1 MLNKVTIIDY
11 DICNVQSVANML
23 RKVGADSQIASNPS
37 DVVSA
42 TKLII
47 PGIGSFDKGINNLGK
62 KGLLSVLNKKVVEER
77 IPVLGICL
85 GMQLFSNMSEEGNL
99 HGLGWIEGEVKRFDV
114 FSMNEKLKIPHMG
127 WNYIHQVKDHF
138 LFKDVPQPMRF
149 YFVHSYHYLCSSQEN
164 VLATARY
171 GYEFTCAIVKDN
183 IMGVQFHPEKSHK
196 HGMQLLRNFV
206 EYA

>member
-1 MLNKVTIIDY
+1 MGNKVTIIDY
-11 DICNVQSVANML
+11 GICNIKSVANML

-37 DVVSA
+37 DLVLA
-42 TKLII
+42 TKLIL
-47 PGIGSFDKGINNLGK
+47 PGIGSFDTGINNLEK
-62 KGLLSVLNKKVVEER
+62 KGLLSALNKKVIEEH
-77 IPVLGICL
+77 IPILGICL

-99 HGLGWIEGEVKRFDV
+99 HGLGWIDGDVKKFN
-114 FSMNEKLKIPHMG
+114 FLSMKEKLKVPNMG

-149 YFVHSYHYLCSSQEN
+149 YFVHSYHYVCRSQVN
-164 VLATARY
+164 DLAKTHY
-171 GYEFTCAIVKDN
+171 GYDFTSAIVKDN

-196 HGMQLLRNFV
+196 YGMQVLRNFV